1 MSIFLVIVR
10 FFSLFNIYWTA
21 YYNEQARAK
30 MKGRFLSISNEHPP
44 EGNVYAD
51 KSSLVLD
58 WLLREGL
65 SRESFSLREV
75 ARDARV
81 SLGLVQ
87 RIFNIL
93 VLKGLLQVEGIRT
106 AKRFSFNNPKKLIE
120 SWLERYSIV
129 KKCKIRTYR
138 SALSGKS
145 GWFKALKKAGLGAD
159 VILALHS
166 AAEALGLKNTNL
178 EGLELYVLDPSIKA
192 KLENALQLEP
202 QERGYEVLLIEPYY
216 KMLLKKNRK
225 GSKEIGI
232 CPLLL
237 TFLDLYHFPLR
248 GQEQAEFMTQRASEL
263 KHIYKN
269 LKNKWK
275 KFKKTRSFQNF

>member
-1 MSIFLVIVR
+1 
-10 FFSLFNIYWTA
+10 
-21 YYNEQARAK
+21 
-30 MKGRFLSISNEHPP
+30 MKGRFLVSSNEDPA

-58 WLLREGL
+58 WLLRVGH
-65 SRESFSLREV
+65 SKESFSLREV
-75 ARDARV
+75 AKEAGV

-87 RIFNIL
+87 RVFNIL

-106 AKRFSFNNPKKLIE
+106 AKRFSFNKPKELLE
-120 SWLERYSIV
+120 SWLECYSIV

-145 GWFKALKKAGLGAD
+145 EWFKALNKAGLGSE
-159 VILALHS
+159 VMLALHS

-178 EGLELYVLDPSIKA
+178 EGLELYVLDPSIRA

-216 KMLLKKNRK
+216 KMLLKQNRK
-225 GSKEIGI
+225 DGKEIDI

-237 TFLDLYHFPLR
+237 AFLDLYHFPLR
-248 GQEQAEFMTQRASEL
+248 GQEQAEFIAQRAPEL
-263 KHIYKN
+263 KRIYKS
-269 LKNKWK
+269 LKNK
-275 KFKKTRSFQNF
+275 

>member
-1 MSIFLVIVR
+1 
-10 FFSLFNIYWTA
+10 
-21 YYNEQARAK
+21 
-30 MKGRFLSISNEHPP
+30 MKGRFLVSSNEDPA

-65 SRESFSLREV
+65 SKESFSLREV
-75 ARDARV
+75 AKEAGV

-87 RIFNIL
+87 RVFNIL
-93 VLKGLLQVEGIRT
+93 VLKGLLQVEGVRT
-106 AKRFSFNNPKKLIE
+106 SKRFSFNKPKELLE
-120 SWLERYSIV
+120 SWLEHYSIV

-145 GWFKALKKAGLGAD
+145 EWFKALKKSGLGAD

-178 EGLELYVLDPSIKA
+178 EGLELYILDPSIRP
-192 KLENALQLEP
+192 KLESALQLEP

-216 KMLLKKNRK
+216 KMLLKQGRK
-225 GSKEIGI
+225 DGKEIGS

-248 GQEQAEFMTQRASEL
+248 GQEQAEFIAQRTPEL
-263 KHIYKN
+263 KRIYKS
-269 LKNKWK
+269 LKNK
-275 KFKKTRSFQNF
+275 